1 MTTEP
6 ITAEEPKKT
15 LNFGLDRGHTTAWGA
30 RAILKYRTNVDL
42 LWDRQSCRGP
52 RIKEL
57 GDILNSGP
65 LREACNKGK
74 DLHPREE
81 TGDVELFRG
90 KGIVILGNTM
100 ASCGYLYM
108 GAYLQRHRCTLE
120 GS

>member
-108 GAYLQRHRCTLE
+108 GAYFE
-120 GS
+120 DEE